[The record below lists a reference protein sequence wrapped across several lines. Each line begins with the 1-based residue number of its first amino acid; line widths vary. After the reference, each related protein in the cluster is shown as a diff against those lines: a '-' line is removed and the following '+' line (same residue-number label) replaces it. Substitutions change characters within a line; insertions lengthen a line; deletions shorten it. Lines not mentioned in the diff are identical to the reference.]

1 MAKAL
6 PIPGL
11 SGQISYAHA
20 AALTIEVRSEELFAH
35 ADGVLDTSDI
45 TRLHAMRVAT
55 RRLRAVLEFYAP
67 CLPKEQLR
75 PAMKEVKRLA
85 DALGARRDPDVE
97 LEALAQFADAAS
109 PEDRPGIERFIA
121 GTRLQQEQ
129 ANAELALALEEIDAS
144 DLRGRLEELAASAA
158 IRAGLED
165 QALPSEGP
173 VVP

>member
-1 MAKAL
+1 M
-6 PIPGL
+6 
-11 SGQISYAHA
+11 
-20 AALTIEVRSEELFAH
+20 
-35 ADGVLDTSDI
+35 
-45 TRLHAMRVAT
+45 
-55 RRLRAVLEFYAP
+55 LEFYAP

-97 LEALAQFADAAS
+97 LAALAQFADAAS
-109 PEDRPGIERFIA
+109 PDDRPGIERFIA

-173 VVP
+173 VGP